1 MSVDAR
7 NIGRLLLRLLATCA
21 LVLLVTVVFVNTP
34 FFSSDRE
41 LTTPA
46 LALDSPLA
54 TARPLPALDS
64 TEDALLSGYL
74 FAPESDAQIHMQEH
88 ELEGPCEN
96 AGIRLKA
103 ALCDNC
109 MLMQGPDLPGEV
121 ALIMWV
127 DDKLPEPVVTTTT
140 PHCSQVKP
148 DGRVVA
154 STINMGPGLHIGA
167 RSDVSALGKIV
178 TSLNLP
184 YPLEERMSL
193 TLGSWVVQE
202 YRIDQG
208 LNVLGDIRSA
218 LLARDWTLPEGQE
231 TAKEQL
237 TFLSS
242 EGKMLII
249 TVVKEDSGLSITA
262 MMNNQEEGTS

>member
-1 MSVDAR
+1 MSVDTR
-7 NIGRLLLRLLATCA
+7 NIGRLLKRLLATCA

-41 LTTPA
+41 FITPA
-46 LALDSPLA
+46 LTLNPPLA
-54 TARPLPALDS
+54 NARPLPVLDRN
-64 TEDALLSGYL
+64 EGALLSGYL
-74 FAPESDAQIHMQEH
+74 FAPEGDAQIHMQEH
-88 ELEGPCEN
+88 ELEGPCED

-103 ALCDNC
+103 MLCDSC
-109 MLMQGPDLPGEV
+109 VLMQGPDVPGEV
-121 ALIMWV
+121 ALLMWV

-140 PHCSQVKP
+140 PHCSQVIP
-148 DGRVVA
+148 NGRVVA

-167 RSDVSALGKIV
+167 TSDSSAPAKII
-178 TSLNLP
+178 TSLSLP
-184 YPLEERMSL
+184 YPLTERMSV

-208 LNVLGDIRSA
+208 LNVLGDIKSA

-231 TAKEQL
+231 TAEEQL
-237 TFLSS
+237 TFVSS
-242 EGKMLII
+242 KGKMLII

-262 MMNNQEEGTS
+262 MLNHQEEGTS